1 MGFLLGI
8 IHNLLDFQILEY
20 HFIEQKSNAVLVF
33 HHRWPLANVLMLLF
47 DFVESLS
54 LKHNVAR
61 SVGLVGQVPFALP
74 YGILLSL
81 LQ

>member
-1 MGFLLGI
+1 MGI
-8 IHNLLDFQILEY
+8 IHNPLHFRILEY
-20 HFIEQKSNAVLVF
+20 QFIEQNSNAVLVF
-33 HHRWPLANVLMLLF
+33 HHRWPLVNGLMLVF

-54 LKHNVAR
+54 LKYNVAR
-61 SVGLVGQVPFALP
+61 SVGLVRQVPFALP